1 MRFERR
7 QHTSFAL
14 ALAAPVLAIL
24 GSMAICSLLVAWA
37 GASALDVYTAIAKGA
52 AGSLFALSETLN
64 RATPLIF
71 TGLSAA
77 CAFRAGFWNIG
88 EEGQF
93 YFGALAAVI
102 VATGLVVLPAPL
114 MVPFTM
120 AVGAVAAGLLL
131 FLSAILKVK
140 LGVDEV
146 VTSLLLNFVVLLLV
160 SMLIDGPLKDPMGRG
175 WPESAPVIDSAEL
188 PKLVPGMRLHAGF
201 LIALG
206 AAALLWL
213 LNRFTT
219 FGYESRAVGLNLRA
233 AKYAG
238 IAINTAILKVALL
251 SGGLSGLG
259 GVSEVIGLRGSLG
272 LDLSPGFGY
281 AGIIVAVLAQLHP
294 IAVVASAI
302 LVAGIFVGADSMSRT
317 THVPSYIADVV
328 VASSLLL
335 TLLTLMFARYRLRPG

>member
-7 QHTSFAL
+7 QRNSFAL
-14 ALAAPVLAIL
+14 ALAAPVLAVV

-37 GASALDVYTAIAKGA
+37 GASALDVYAAIAEGA
-52 AGSLFALSETLN
+52 TGSVFALSETLN

-93 YFGALAAVI
+93 YFGALAAAI

-120 AVGAVAAGLLL
+120 VVGAVAAGLLL
-131 FLSAILKVK
+131 FLLATLKVK

-146 VTSLLLNFVVLLLV
+146 VTTLLLNFVVLLLV

-188 PKLVPGMRLHAGF
+188 PKLISGMRLHAGF

-213 LNRFTT
+213 LDRFTT
-219 FGYESRAVGLNLRA
+219 FGYELRAVGLNLRA

-238 IAINTAILKVALL
+238 IPINTAILKVALL
-251 SGGLSGLG
+251 SGGLAGLG
-259 GVSEVIGLRGSLG
+259 GVSEVSGLRGSLG

-302 LVAGIFVGADSMSRT
+302 LVAGIFVGANSMSRT

-335 TLLTLMFARYRLRPG
+335 TLLMLLFARYRLRPG